1 MLIDQENPT
10 DNRIGMT
17 TLIFMAIIVL
27 VALLFWDDS
36 GGAKD
41 PFPEIQQLI
50 GEENYAEAIEK
61 ITEIQKTSPEDIRS
75 AYFLGE
81 INEKQ
86 TNLQAAVEHY
96 STVLES
102 GSFHPMIERKA
113 LYQKIPELY
122 HKLEQPENEFRSLM
136 TLLKIFPKDHL
147 GNERAALLT
156 FGSELFQ
163 ESLIFFERLQPNA
176 PVECKRAH
184 IAALGEAGKIEPA
197 IKKTIAYLEGD
208 KEDPIF
214 NILHV
219 ALHQQKDPKKGR
231 EMAEKLIKVLKEEP
245 KILQLCRIYLHMSI
259 QLGILGPTVSFL
271 QNMVTRDE
279 ISDEGRAELLY
290 AMTILALKSE
300 EYNLAEQLHSTLQSI
315 KPNYRRSEELKL
327 FIDARFI
334 NEQNDKVTPFITIM
348 QELTDNLLPKQ
359 LFFRVTG
366 VRNQQETGAKSF
378 FVKEDGKVMITPD
391 YRPISEEELLETYI
405 NMTSEEFL
413 PFAETSLAILGYKL
427 KKAVES
433 EKAAMEYIAETRT
446 KPPQKVMAS
455 FFRFKQGAQLSDV
468 FVNNFLSDVKN
479 QSCEKGLLVLN
490 ADLTDAG
497 MSAAQQA
504 ENLRIVE
511 KDRIYELMQS
521 YLFAKQQDDQA

>member
-1 MLIDQENPT
+1 
-10 DNRIGMT
+10 MT
-17 TLIFMAIIVL
+17 TIIFMAIIVL
-27 VALLFWDDS
+27 LALLFWDDS

-50 GEENYAEAIEK
+50 SVESYVEANEK
-61 ITEIQKTSPEDIRS
+61 IAEIQKTNPDDIRS

-81 INEKQ
+81 ISEKQ
-86 TNLQAAVEHY
+86 NNLQAAVEQY
-96 STVLES
+96 SAVLES
-102 GSFHPMIERKA
+102 GYFHPMIERKA
-113 LYQKIPELY
+113 LYQKIPEIY
-122 HKLEQPENEFRSLM
+122 QKLEQPENEFRSLM
-136 TLLKIFPKDHL
+136 TMLKIFPKDHY

-163 ESLIFFERLQPNA
+163 ESLIFFERLQPSA

-197 IKKTIAYLEGD
+197 IKKAIAFLEGD

-231 EMAEKLIKVLKEEP
+231 EMAEIMIKALKEEH
-245 KILQLCRIYLHMSI
+245 KMLQLCRIYLHMSI

-271 QNMVTRDE
+271 QNQVTRED

-290 AMTILALKSE
+290 AMTILTLKSE
-300 EYNLAEQLHSTLQSI
+300 EYNLAEQLHSTLRSI

-334 NEQNDKVTPFITIM
+334 NEQNDKVTPFATIM
-348 QELTDNLLPKQ
+348 QELTDNLLPKH
-359 LFFRVTG
+359 LFFRITG
-366 VRNQQETGAKSF
+366 IRNQQETGAKNF
-378 FVKEDGKVMITPD
+378 FVKEDGKVLIASD
-391 YRPISEEELLETYI
+391 FRPLSEEELLETYI
-405 NMTSEEFL
+405 NMSAEEFL

-427 KKAVES
+427 RKSIES
-433 EKAAMEYIAETRT
+433 EKAAMEYIAESKT
-446 KPPQKVMAS
+446 KPPQKVLAS

-497 MSAAQQA
+497 LSAAQQA
-504 ENLRIVE
+504 ANLRIVE

-521 YLFAKQQDDQA
+521 FLFANQKEDQA